1 MCLIC
6 YNKLKE
12 KKIFQK
18 PNYIFSNEFK
28 NYYHILGLIKLK
40 KFFVSKTSYIYEQN
54 CLLAYIDLLD
64 KYLLKAK
71 YIKC

>member
-12 KKIFQK
+12 KKY
-18 PNYIFSNEFK
+18 YIFSNEFK

-64 KYLLKAK
+64 KNLLKAK
-71 YIKC
+71 YLKC